1 MNQTLDLILNRK
13 SIRAYTKTKITPE
26 QKDQIIQAALRS
38 PTAGNM
44 MLYSILEVSDQ
55 EKKDRLAITCDHQP
69 FIAKAPLVLI
79 FLADYQRWMDYFK
92 TSGVEEFCKTRD
104 LPVRTPEQGDLFLA
118 CCDALIAAQTS
129 VIAAE
134 SLGIG
139 SCYIGD
145 IMEHYEIHQALF
157 DLPQYVFPI
166 TMVCYGYPTRLQKN
180 RPISSRF
187 DSEYLVFKDTYKR
200 LSENEFQTMFEQ
212 RHRKVFG
219 SRKEIKGAKN
229 MGQHLYQ
236 KKYTAEFSA
245 EMNRS
250 VQKSL
255 DVWLKKHPLCLG
267 DTI

>member
-1 MNQTLDLILNRK
+1 MNETLDLIWRRK
-13 SIRAYTKTKITPE
+13 SIRAYAKINIMPE
-26 QKDQIIQAALRS
+26 KKDKIIQAALRS

-44 MLYSILEVSDQ
+44 MLYSIIEVTDQ
-55 EKKDRLAITCDHQP
+55 KKKDRLALTCDHQP

-92 TSGVEEFCKTRD
+92 ISGVKEPCK
-104 LPVRTPEQGDLFLA
+104 TPEQGDLLLA

-145 IMEHYEIHQALF
+145 IMENYEIHQALF
-157 DLPQYVFPI
+157 DLPPYVFPI
-166 TMVCYGYPTRLQKN
+166 TMICYGYPTSLQKN
-180 RPISSRF
+180 RPVSSRF
-187 DSEYLVFKDTYKR
+187 DPEYIVFKDSYKR
-200 LSENEFQTMFEQ
+200 LSGDEFQAMFEQ
-212 RHRKVFG
+212 RHRDIFG
-219 SRKEIKGAKN
+219 GKKEIKGAKN
-229 MGQHLYQ
+229 VGQHLYQ
-236 KKYTAEFSA
+236 KKYTAGFSS

-250 VQKSL
+250 VKKIL
-255 DVWLKKHPLCLG
+255 DAWLKQYPLDMG